1 MRLVVRR
8 GESEAREHGVEQCGS
23 VVLRQQGLF
32 PCARSGRGLVSEPHR
47 ALERG
52 RWNHT
57 SFPQHRGRRGSCTW
71 GGQERHERQQDRH

>member
-32 PCARSGRGLVSEPHR
+32 PWARSGRGLVSEPHR
-47 ALERG
+47 AGARPLETRQLPSASWV
-52 RWNHT
+52 RA
-57 SFPQHRGRRGSCTW
+57 SCTW
-71 GGQERHERQQDRH
+71 GEQERHERQQDRH